1 MRIKL
6 SDKAQ
11 KFVPY
16 LLFIG
21 IFIIT
26 VVLLRKL
33 NLNHIYETKR
43 QLGENAILAMYDYN
57 NVEQLD
63 AQMTVLRAMT
73 TEEVFNQLSIDNKVR
88 TLRVYYK
95 FKQDSVHVNIIKS
108 TDSYVLYSLINENI
122 DEDRIFIF
130 MFDTCN
136 GKISYAREEECIDFV
151 TTLY

>member
-1 MRIKL
+1 MNIRL

-21 IFIIT
+21 IFIVT

-33 NLNHIYETKR
+33 NLNHIYEAKR
-43 QLGENAILAMYDYN
+43 QLGENAVLAMYDYN

-63 AQMTVLRAMT
+63 AQMTVLKAMT

-95 FKQDSVHVNIIKS
+95 FKQEKS
-108 TDSYVLYSLINENI
+108 
-122 DEDRIFIF
+122 
-130 MFDTCN
+130 
-136 GKISYAREEECIDFV
+136 K
-151 TTLY
+151 